1 MGLVQSK
8 HQLLP
13 PYVTYRTFS
22 GYLDFLK
29 ENGVPARIDPSTLP
43 GLSSTVQRQL
53 THALRY
59 LELID
64 DDGTPLESLSELV
77 QSDGS
82 QRQAFLSETLERAY
96 GFLLGSGRRSFD
108 LAKAT
113 PDQLAERFPAGGHSG
128 DTVRKSQ
135 GFFLSAANDAGITV
149 SPFIKASKE
158 RSGRTRRSKGGQSAK
173 RTAAS
178 RSVSAMTEEFAEASQ
193 SEVLPMRAESAQ
205 NQRAAYMVQ
214 ILLGKFPSFSVEWTH
229 EAQIKWFIAF
239 ERLMELVD
247 RYLG

>member
-1 MGLVQSK
+1 MGLIQSR

-29 ENGVPARIDPSTLP
+29 ENGIPARIDPSALP

-59 LELID
+59 LDLID
-64 DDGTPLESLSELV
+64 DDGTPLESLNELV

-82 QRQAFLSETLERAY
+82 QRQAFLSETLERSY
-96 GFLLGSGRRSFD
+96 SFLLGSGRRSFD
-108 LAKAT
+108 LTKAT
-113 PDQLAERFPAGGHSG
+113 PAQLAERFQAAGLSG

-135 GFFLSAANDAGITV
+135 SFFLSAANDAGITV
-149 SPFIKASKE
+149 SPLIKALKE
-158 RSGRTRRSKGGQSAK
+158 RGGRTHRSRGQGARRAVPRGPGPAEEVGQLA
-173 RTAAS
+173 
-178 RSVSAMTEEFAEASQ
+178 Q
-193 SEVLPMRAESAQ
+193 GEVLQIRTEAAQ
-205 NQRAAYMVQ
+205 NPRAAYMVQ